1 MKYLLI
7 LQTFSQ
13 KRSKMSKI
21 TKEKWMN
28 TITLV
33 TNLLIIFKILG
44 DKL

>member
-13 KRSKMSKI
+13 KRNKMSKT
-21 TKEKWMN
+21 TKKRWMD